1 MNFVNAGSSAVSVY
15 VPGGTSIRRY
25 NPSASLTAVK
35 SPGASGVVAVT
46 VVPGSTAFCS
56 SYTYPR
62 IEPYGVCANAPVA
75 LGTHTT
81 AKDAQIHL
89 TLYAPPTPPMITPPP
104 PTPTPPSPP
113 PSS

>member
-35 SPGASGVVAVT
+35 SPGASGVVSVAG
-46 VVPGSTAFCS
+46 VPGRTAFCS

-62 IEPYGVCANAPVA
+62 IEPYGVCANSPVA
-75 LGTHTT
+75 LGTHTP

-89 TLYAPPTPPMITPPP
+89 TVDTHPD
-104 PTPTPPSPP
+104 PPSVAHLSPKP
-113 PSS
+113 Q